1 MTLFYVLALP
11 ALAGGRMEENKPE
24 APRNSI
30 NKQRFLFSVVLK
42 RARALGSR
50 RRREDWPVFL
60 PNVEL
65 NLSCR

>member
-1 MTLFYVLALP
+1 
-11 ALAGGRMEENKPE
+11 MEENKPE

>member
-1 MTLFYVLALP
+1 
-11 ALAGGRMEENKPE
+11 MEKNKPE

-42 RARALGSR
+42 RARDLGSR
-50 RRREDWPVFL
+50 RRRGDWPLFL
-60 PNVEL
+60 PNMEQ